1 MKKLIFLGVLATLT
15 SCNNDTWNGE
25 EKTAFKTKCL
35 DAGGSSDYCDCYMQ
49 NAMNEYP
56 EYEQMD
62 QISFEEAV
70 ELSIG
75 CE

>member
-1 MKKLIFLGVLATLT
+1 MRKVVILASLMILF
-15 SCNNDTWNGE
+15 SCNNDSWNGE
-25 EKTAFKTKCL
+25 EKTAVKSKCI
-35 DAGGSSDYCDCYMQ
+35 DAGGSSDYCDCYLQ
-49 NAMNEYP
+49 NAMNDYP

-70 ELSIG
+70 EIAIG